1 MEPEGR
7 RSPEEEKGWK
17 STAKPGWVAYS
28 KGRADGQQAE
38 VEQRAWR
45 PKMKP
50 WSQFPHFVLV
60 MSGSKTEQVS
70 WWKSVALAEP
80 RSCETSARLVSLEN
94 LAYQR

>member
-1 MEPEGR
+1 MIADHDRAE
-7 RSPEEEKGWK
+7 
-17 STAKPGWVAYS
+17 VAYS

-50 WSQFPHFVLV
+50 WSQFPHFALV
-60 MSGSKTEQVS
+60 VSGSEMERMS
-70 WWKSVALAEP
+70 WWKSAARAEP
-80 RSCETSARLVSLEN
+80 RSYETSARLLSLEN